1 MLVYFLNVE
10 CYSKTDELNE
20 EISNLKDKYLRLAAE
35 FENYKKRTTKEKLD
49 SINYGKE
56 SMIKPLLTIL
66 DDFERANKNIKKD
79 NEGYILINQKII
91 DILSKHQLKKIQIEN
106 EEMFDVEKHEA
117 ISSLDVKDK
126 NKKGKIVEVIESG
139 YKLGEKIIRYPKVII
154 GK

>member
-1 MLVYFLNVE
+1 MAR
-10 CYSKTDELNE
+10 KTKKTKTELLNE

-35 FENYKKRTTKEKLD
+35 FENYKKRTTKEKLE

-56 SMIKPLLTIL
+56 SLVKPLLTIL
-66 DDFERANKNIKKD
+66 DDFERANKNIKKG
-79 NEGYILINQKII
+79 NEGYTLINQKII
-91 DILSKHQLKKIQIEN
+91 DIFSKHQVKKIQIEN
-106 EEMFDVEKHEA
+106 EEIFDVEKHEA

>member
-1 MLVYFLNVE
+1 MARKTKKT
-10 CYSKTDELNE
+10 KTDELNQ
-20 EISNLKDKYLRLAAE
+20 EISSLKDKYLRLAAE

-56 SMIKPLLTIL
+56 SIIKPLLTIL

-91 DILSKHQLKKIQIEN
+91 DIFSKHQIKKIQIED
-106 EEMFDVEKHEA
+106 EEIFDVEKHEA

>member
-1 MLVYFLNVE
+1 MAR
-10 CYSKTDELNE
+10 KTKKTKNDELSQ

-35 FENYKKRTTKEKLD
+35 FENYKKRTTREKLD

-56 SMIKPLLTIL
+56 SLIKPLLTIL

>member
-1 MLVYFLNVE
+1 MAR
-10 CYSKTDELNE
+10 KTKKTKNDELNQ

-56 SMIKPLLTIL
+56 SIIKPLLTIL

-91 DILSKHQLKKIQIEN
+91 DIFSKHQLKKIQIEN
-106 EEMFDVEKHEA
+106 EEIFDVEKHEA

>member
-1 MLVYFLNVE
+1 MARKTKKT
-10 CYSKTDELNE
+10 KTDELNQ

-56 SMIKPLLTIL
+56 SIIKPLLTIL

-91 DILSKHQLKKIQIEN
+91 DIFSKHQLKKIQIEN

>member
-1 MLVYFLNVE
+1 MARKTKKT
-10 CYSKTDELNE
+10 KTDELNQ

-56 SMIKPLLTIL
+56 SIIKPLLTIL

-91 DILSKHQLKKIQIEN
+91 DIFSKHQLKKIQIEN
-106 EEMFDVEKHEA
+106 EEIFDVEKHEA

>member
-1 MLVYFLNVE
+1 MARKTKKT
-10 CYSKTDELNE
+10 KTDELNQ

-35 FENYKKRTTKEKLD
+35 FENYKKRTTKEKLE

-91 DILSKHQLKKIQIEN
+91 DIFSKHQLKKIQIEN

>member
-1 MLVYFLNVE
+1 MARITKKT
-10 CYSKTDELNE
+10 KTDELNQ

-56 SMIKPLLTIL
+56 SIIKPLLTIL

-91 DILSKHQLKKIQIEN
+91 DIFSKHQLKKIQIED
-106 EEMFDVEKHEA
+106 EEIFDVEKHEA

>member
-1 MLVYFLNVE
+1 MARKTKKT
-10 CYSKTDELNE
+10 KTDELNQ

-56 SMIKPLLTIL
+56 SIIKPLLTIL

-79 NEGYILINQKII
+79 NEGFILINQKII
-91 DILSKHQLKKIQIEN
+91 DIFSKHQLKKIQIED
-106 EEMFDVEKHEA
+106 EEIFDVEKHEA

>member
-1 MLVYFLNVE
+1 MARKTKKT
-10 CYSKTDELNE
+10 KTDVLNQ

>member
-1 MLVYFLNVE
+1 MG
-10 CYSKTDELNE
+10 
-20 EISNLKDKYLRLAAE
+20 LAAE
-35 FENYKKRTTKEKLD
+35 FENYKKRTTKEKLE

-139 YKLGEKIIRYPKVII
+139 YKLGEKI
-154 GK
+154 

>member
-1 MLVYFLNVE
+1 MARKTKKT
-10 CYSKTDELNE
+10 KTDELNE

-49 SINYGKE
+49 STNYGKE
-56 SMIKPLLTIL
+56 SIIKPLLTIL

-91 DILSKHQLKKIQIEN
+91 DIFSKHQLKKIQIEN
-106 EEMFDVEKHEA
+106 EEIFDVEKHEA

>member
-1 MLVYFLNVE
+1 MARKTKKT
-10 CYSKTDELNE
+10 KTDVLNQ

-56 SMIKPLLTIL
+56 SLIKPLLTIL

-91 DILSKHQLKKIQIEN
+91 DIFSKHQLKKIQIEDG
-106 EEMFDVEKHEA
+106 EIFDVEKHEA

>member
-1 MLVYFLNVE
+1 MARKTKKT
-10 CYSKTDELNE
+10 KTDELNE

-56 SMIKPLLTIL
+56 SIIKPLLTIL

-91 DILSKHQLKKIQIEN
+91 DIFSKHQLKKIQIEN
-106 EEMFDVEKHEA
+106 EEIFDVEKHEA
-117 ISSLDVKDK
+117 ISSLNVKDK

>member
-1 MLVYFLNVE
+1 MARKTKKTKNDVLNQ
-10 CYSKTDELNE
+10 

-56 SMIKPLLTIL
+56 SLIKPLLTIL

-91 DILSKHQLKKIQIEN
+91 DIFSKHQLKKIPIEN
-106 EEMFDVEKHEA
+106 EEIFDVEKHEA
-117 ISSLDVKDK
+117 ISSLEVKDK

>member
-1 MLVYFLNVE
+1 MARKTKKT
-10 CYSKTDELNE
+10 KTDELNQ

>member
-1 MLVYFLNVE
+1 MARKTKKT
-10 CYSKTDELNE
+10 KTDELSQ

-56 SMIKPLLTIL
+56 SLIKPLLTIL

>member
-1 MLVYFLNVE
+1 MAR
-10 CYSKTDELNE
+10 KTKKTKTELLNE

-35 FENYKKRTTKEKLD
+35 FENYKKRTTKEKLE

-56 SMIKPLLTIL
+56 SLIKPLLTIL
-66 DDFERANKNIKKD
+66 DDFERANKNIKKG
-79 NEGYILINQKII
+79 NEGYTLINQKII
-91 DILSKHQLKKIQIEN
+91 DIFSKHQLKKIQIEN
-106 EEMFDVEKHEA
+106 DEIFDVEKHEA

>member
-1 MLVYFLNVE
+1 MARKTKKT
-10 CYSKTDELNE
+10 KTDELNE

>member
-1 MLVYFLNVE
+1 MARKTKKT
-10 CYSKTDELNE
+10 KTDELNE

-91 DILSKHQLKKIQIEN
+91 DIFSKHQLKKIQIEN
-106 EEMFDVEKHEA
+106 EEIFDVEKHEA

-126 NKKGKIVEVIESG
+126 NKKGKIVELIESG

>member
-1 MLVYFLNVE
+1 MARKTKKT
-10 CYSKTDELNE
+10 KTDELNQ

-56 SMIKPLLTIL
+56 SIIKPLLTIL

-91 DILSKHQLKKIQIEN
+91 DIFSKHQLKKIQIED
-106 EEMFDVEKHEA
+106 EEIFDVEKHEA

>member
-1 MLVYFLNVE
+1 MARKTKKT
-10 CYSKTDELNE
+10 KTDELNQ

-35 FENYKKRTTKEKLD
+35 FENYKKRTTKEKLE

>member
-1 MLVYFLNVE
+1 MARKTKKTKNDVLNQ
-10 CYSKTDELNE
+10 

-56 SMIKPLLTIL
+56 SLIKPLLTIL

>member
-1 MLVYFLNVE
+1 MARKTKKT
-10 CYSKTDELNE
+10 KTDELNE

-91 DILSKHQLKKIQIEN
+91 DIFSKHQLKKIQIEN
-106 EEMFDVEKHEA
+106 EEIFDVEKHEA

>member
-1 MLVYFLNVE
+1 MARKTKKT
-10 CYSKTDELNE
+10 KTDELNQ

-56 SMIKPLLTIL
+56 SIIKPLLTIL

-106 EEMFDVEKHEA
+106 EEIFDVEKHEA

>member
-1 MLVYFLNVE
+1 MARKTKKT
-10 CYSKTDELNE
+10 KTDELNE

-56 SMIKPLLTIL
+56 IMIKPLLTIL

>member
-1 MLVYFLNVE
+1 MARKTKKT
-10 CYSKTDELNE
+10 KTDELNE

-56 SMIKPLLTIL
+56 SLIKPLLTIL

-106 EEMFDVEKHEA
+106 EEIFDVEKHEA

>member
-1 MLVYFLNVE
+1 MARKTKKT
-10 CYSKTDELNE
+10 KTDELNQ

-139 YKLGEKIIRYPKVII
+139 YKLGEKNH
-154 GK
+154 

>member
-1 MLVYFLNVE
+1 MARKTKKT
-10 CYSKTDELNE
+10 KTDELNE

-56 SMIKPLLTIL
+56 SLIKPLLTIL

>member
-1 MLVYFLNVE
+1 MARKTKKT
-10 CYSKTDELNE
+10 KTDELNQ

-56 SMIKPLLTIL
+56 SIIKPLLTIL

-79 NEGYILINQKII
+79 NEGFILINQKII
-91 DILSKHQLKKIQIEN
+91 DIFSKHQLKKIQIED
-106 EEMFDVEKHEA
+106 EEIFDVEKHEA

-126 NKKGKIVEVIESG
+126 NNKGKIVDVVESG